1 MIVDHLY
8 LAFFVFS
15 SLAGP
20 QEVYDIGVWYAWP
33 WKIALFPWFRTKTN
47 YYKNFSISKTVC
59 ARITIDIACVVMESV
74 QNQLDKSQKLI
85 KDSGGR
91 SIDATVYMQIIGNLM
106 YLIATQLDINHVVS
120 LVSWYMDRTKD
131 SIAWCEENPKV
142 CKRNFRLWLVLQY
155 GREARFDWLRK

>member
-1 MIVDHLY
+1 
-8 LAFFVFS
+8 
-15 SLAGP
+15 
-20 QEVYDIGVWYAWP
+20 
-33 WKIALFPWFRTKTN
+33 
-47 YYKNFSISKTVC
+47 
-59 ARITIDIACVVMESV
+59 MESV

-131 SIAWCEENPKV
+131 SIA
-142 CKRNFRLWLVLQY
+142 
-155 GREARFDWLRK
+155 